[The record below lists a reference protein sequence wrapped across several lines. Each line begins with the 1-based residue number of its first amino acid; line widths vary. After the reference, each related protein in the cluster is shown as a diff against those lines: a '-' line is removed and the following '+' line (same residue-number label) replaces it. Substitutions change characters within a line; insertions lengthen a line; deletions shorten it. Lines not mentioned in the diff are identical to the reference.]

1 MITQRVKRIRRA
13 ALFLLPVLLFNSN
26 AFAQPSTAMIVLS
39 YGNTS
44 CGEFVQATKNEKQNY
59 LYWVLG
65 YISGANIADKGLG
78 RMAGKTFNE
87 DAATVWLTNYCSENA
102 LDPFVQAAAKLR
114 IALGGNVVR

>member
-1 MITQRVKRIRRA
+1 MIIQRVKRIRRA

-39 YGNTS
+39 HGNSS

-87 DAATVWLTNYCSENA
+87 GAATVWLTNYCSENA
-102 LDPFVQAAAKLR
+102 LAPFVQAASKLR
-114 IALGGNVVR
+114 IALGGNIIK